1 MESVPVC
8 LVGCGGMGQRHVRGF
23 EVLREHGLSNVHLAA
38 VCDLDAEA
46 ANRVADEAEIQLGS
60 RPAVHASIDSALADD
75 SLLAFDIVTDASS
88 HHRVALPV
96 LAEGRHVLC
105 EKPLGITI
113 RNCALITEAA
123 ARSGA
128 VLATA
133 ENYRRGPANRLAKAV
148 LDSGLLGDVHLFVE
162 FHVGGDDGIILT
174 PWRHMKDKG
183 AIGLDMAVHYTDII
197 QYLFGPFE
205 SAFGAGLIA
214 EPIRHR
220 RAAPEMDLSS
230 YQARHAAMPEQV
242 VATGED
248 SVIATY
254 RMASGLIAQCVNVAS
269 GPSGRSSRT
278 VYGRDGVMEIP
289 RDRRGLP
296 VEVTFRDRTVVG
308 GDDLAAIVDG
318 FELDEVTER
327 IFGGTT
333 YDWPFAKVDAAHI
346 AVELADFGA
355 AIAERR
361 PAEVDG
367 HLGTHAVA
375 AVLALFESDL
385 LRRSVSLDEVMSGAV
400 HTYQDE
406 IDVALGLLEAPV
418 AS

>member
-1 MESVPVC
+1 MESVSMC

-23 EVLREHGLSNVHLAA
+23 KVLKDTGLTAVHLAA
-38 VCDLDAEA
+38 VCDLDPEA
-46 ANRVADEAEIQLGS
+46 ANRVADEAQATLGE
-60 RPAVHASIDSALADD
+60 RPAVYTSIESALADE
-75 SLLAFDIVTDASS
+75 SLTAFDIVTDASS

-113 RNCALITEAA
+113 RNCDVIVDAA
-123 ARSGA
+123 KRAGV

-133 ENYRRGPANRLAKAV
+133 ENYRRGPGNRLAKAV
-148 LDSGLLGDVHLFVE
+148 IDSGLLGDIHLFVE
-162 FHVGGDDGIILT
+162 FHVGGDDGIIIT

-197 QYLFGPFE
+197 QYLFGEFDT
-205 SAFGAGLIA
+205 AFGHGLIA

-230 YQARHAAMPEQV
+230 YHARHAAMPEQV

-248 SVIATY
+248 AVIATY
-254 RMASGLIAQCVNVAS
+254 RMRSGMIAQCVNIAS
-269 GPSGRSSRT
+269 GPSKRGHRT
-278 VYGRDGVMEIP
+278 VYGRHGVMEIP
-289 RDRRGLP
+289 RDRTGLP
-296 VEVTFRDRTVVG
+296 VEVTFGDRTVG
-308 GDDLAAIVDG
+308 GDELAAMVDD
-318 FELDEVTER
+318 FALDETTER

-333 YDWPFAKVDAAHI
+333 YDWPFAKVDASHI

-355 AIAERR
+355 AILEGR

-367 HLGTHAVA
+367 ALGTHAVA
-375 AVLALFESDL
+375 AVLAVFEAGL
-385 LRRSVSLDEVMSGAV
+385 LGRSVTIDEVLSGEV
-400 HTYQDE
+400 HAYQDE
-406 IDVALGLLEAPV
+406 IDVALGLLESVGSP
-418 AS
+418 S

>member
-1 MESVPVC
+1 MESIPVC

-23 EVLREHGLSNVHLAA
+23 EVLREHGISDVHLAA
-38 VCDLDAEA
+38 VCDLDLEA
-46 ANRVADEAEIQLGS
+46 ANRVADEAEAQLGV
-60 RPAVHASIDSALADD
+60 RPRVHASIDSALADE

-96 LAEGRHVLC
+96 LNEGRHVLC

-113 RNCALITEAA
+113 RNCAVMTDAA

-148 LDSGLLGDVHLFVE
+148 LDAGLLGDIHMFVE

-214 EPIRHR
+214 EPVRHR

-230 YQARHAAMPEQV
+230 YTARHAAMPERV
-242 VATGED
+242 TATGED

-254 RMASGLIAQCVNVAS
+254 RMASGLIAQCVNIAS
-269 GPSGRSSRT
+269 GPSTRGSRT

-296 VEVTFRDRTVVG
+296 VEVTFRDRTVA
-308 GDDLAAIVDG
+308 GDELATMVEG
-318 FELDEVTER
+318 FELDEVTSR

-346 AVELADFGA
+346 AIELADFGT
-355 AIAERR
+355 AIAENR

-367 HLGTHAVA
+367 GLGTHAVA

-385 LRRSVSLDEVMSGAV
+385 LRRSVTLEEVMSGAV
-400 HTYQDE
+400 HEYQDE
-406 IDVALGLLEAPV
+406 IDIALGLLESSVP
-418 AS
+418 S

>member
-23 EVLREHGLSNVHLAA
+23 EMLREHGISNVHLAA
-38 VCDLDAEA
+38 VCDLDTEA
-46 ANRVADEAEIQLGS
+46 ANRVADEAELQLGT
-60 RPAVHASIDSALADD
+60 RPAVHTSIDSALADD

-88 HHRVALPV
+88 HHRVAIPV
-96 LAEGRHVLC
+96 LTEGRHVLC

-113 RNCALITEAA
+113 RNCAVMTDAA

-148 LDSGLLGDVHLFVE
+148 LDTGLLGDIHLFVE

-205 SAFGAGLIA
+205 SAFGAALIA
-214 EPIRHR
+214 EPVRHR
-220 RAAPEMDLSS
+220 RTVPEMDLSS
-230 YQARHAAMPEQV
+230 YRARHAAMPEQV

-248 SVIATY
+248 SVLATY
-254 RMASGLIAQCVNVAS
+254 RMTSGLIAQCVNVAS
-269 GPSGRSSRT
+269 GPVKSGSRT

-289 RDRRGLP
+289 RDRTGLP
-296 VEVTFRDRTVVG
+296 VAVTFRDRTVVG
-308 GDDLAAIVDG
+308 AELAAMIDG
-318 FELDEVTER
+318 FELDEVTAR

-355 AIAERR
+355 AIAENRS
-361 PAEVDG
+361 AEVDG
-367 HLGTHAVA
+367 DLGTQAVA

-385 LRRSVSLDEVMSGAV
+385 LRRSVSLQEVLSGAV

-406 IDVALGLLEAPV
+406 IDVALGLLESPV
-418 AS
+418 LT